1 MANFIKKTAS
11 KITEAFGDVLEDRP
25 MIVEEDRIIDP
36 PVMKFPIDLED
47 KGRPMI
53 RFTCIPSSG
62 DEGNRSVFFPCPQG
76 VSYSDGGSY
85 TTIDIGIIG
94 TIAKI
99 AATEGNTLDKVKKGG
114 EIALKEAQAA
124 GGIGASILVA
134 KALGRDNIATAIE
147 FANKQVRNPRTNTA
161 FSGNTLRNF
170 QFDFKMIGKSKQEV
184 KTIDAIQR
192 VFREKVYASKLGG
205 VSSFMLKYP
214 PKWIIEFLEPK
225 GGEELTYMPKIYSC
239 YLTAANTVINA
250 SSNTF
255 RDEDMSPYEIDVSLQ
270 FQETKILTRDE
281 IISLEAGV
289 RENEFDEA
297 FDSLTNTVKQLEQ
310 GSLKTLKGLTKQ
322 ATEVEE
328 QKVRRVQDRADPTGQ
343 FFNSDNNA

>member
-1 MANFIKKTAS
+1 MERFIKKTAS
-11 KITEAFGDVLEDRP
+11 KVAEVIEVLPEVTVVADR
-25 MIVEEDRIIDP
+25 DRIVDP
-36 PVMKFPIDLED
+36 PVMKFPINLED

-53 RFTCIPSSG
+53 RFTCTPSSG
-62 DEGNRSVFFPCPQG
+62 DEGNRSVYFPCPQG

-94 TIAKI
+94 TLAKI
-99 AATEGNTLDKVKKGG
+99 AAAEGSVQDKAFKGAD
-114 EIALKEAQAA
+114 IAMKEAQAA
-124 GGIGASILVA
+124 GTVGASILAA
-134 KALGRDNIATAIE
+134 KALGADNIATAIE

-184 KTIDAIQR
+184 QMIDAIQR

-205 VSSFMLKYP
+205 VSSFMLQYP

-225 GGEELTYMPKIYSC
+225 GGKELTYMPKIYSC

-270 FQETKILTRDE
+270 FQETKILTREE
-281 IISLEAGV
+281 IIDLEDGV

-297 FDSLTNTVKQLEQ
+297 FNSLTDTVKQLEGQ
-310 GSLKTLKGLTKQ
+310 GLGKLQGAIDEKLGKEFKGNYYMESLFPPK
-322 ATEVEE
+322 E
-328 QKVRRVQDRADPTGQ
+328 
-343 FFNSDNNA
+343 

>member
-1 MANFIKKTAS
+1 MAKFKKKAAS
-11 KITEAFGDVLEDRP
+11 KVAEAIDDAELLNP
-25 MIVEEDRIIDP
+25 MIVEASIDP
-36 PVMKFPIDLED
+36 PVMKFPLNLED

-62 DEGNRSVFFPCPQG
+62 DEGNRSVYFPCPQG
-76 VSYSDGGSY
+76 VSYADGGSY

-94 TIAKI
+94 TLAKI
-99 AATEGNTLDKVKKGG
+99 AATEGNVMDKMSKAGN
-114 EIALKEAQAA
+114 IAVQEAQAA
-124 GGIGASILVA
+124 GTVGASILA
-134 KALGRDNIATAIE
+134 LKALGADNIATAVE

-184 KTIDAIQR
+184 KMIDAIQR

-214 PKWIIEFLEPK
+214 PKWIIEFLHPN
-225 GGEELTYMPKIYSC
+225 GGEELSYMPKIYSC

-270 FQETKILTRDE
+270 FQETKILTREE
-281 IISLEAGV
+281 IIDLEKGV
-289 RENEFDEA
+289 RENKFDEA
-297 FDSLTNTVKQLEQ
+297 FNSLTEDLATFGEQAIDKLQRLEDEKLAKKAKD
-310 GSLKTLKGLTKQ
+310 SYFTK
-322 ATEVEE
+322 
-328 QKVRRVQDRADPTGQ
+328 DI
-343 FFNSDNNA
+343 F

>member
-1 MANFIKKTAS
+1 MAPELLPELPV
-11 KITEAFGDVLEDRP
+11 EA
-25 MIVEEDRIIDP
+25 DRIIDP
-36 PVMKFPIDLED
+36 PTMKFPIDLED

-62 DEGNRSVFFPCPQG
+62 DEGNRSVYFPCPQG

-94 TIAKI
+94 TLAKI
-99 AATEGNTLDKVKKGG
+99 AATEGSLTDKAKKAGD
-114 EIALKEAQAA
+114 IAMKEAQAA

-134 KALGRDNIATAIE
+134 KALGADNIATAVE
-147 FANKQVRNPRTNTA
+147 FANKQVKNPRTNTA

-184 KTIDAIQR
+184 QEIDAIQR

-225 GGEELTYMPKIYSC
+225 GGKELTYMPKIYSC

-270 FQETKILTRDE
+270 FQETKILTREE
-281 IISLEAGV
+281 IVDLEKGV

-297 FDSLTNTVKQLEQ
+297 FNSLTDTVKQLEQ
-310 GSLKTLKGLTKQ
+310 GSLKTLKDLTDK
-322 ATEVEE
+322 ATGEE
-328 QKVRRVQDRADPTGQ
+328 AQKARKALERVDRKRGFIDG
-343 FFNSDNNA
+343 DNA

>member
-1 MANFIKKTAS
+1 MAPELLPELLV
-11 KITEAFGDVLEDRP
+11 EA
-25 MIVEEDRIIDP
+25 DRIIDP
-36 PVMKFPIDLED
+36 PTMKFPIDLED

-94 TIAKI
+94 TLAKI
-99 AATEGNTLDKVKKGG
+99 AATEGTITEKATQAKD
-114 EIALKEAQAA
+114 IALKEAQAA
-124 GGIGASILVA
+124 GGLGATILA
-134 KALGRDNIATAIE
+134 LKATGADNIATSVE

-184 KTIDAIQR
+184 QEIDAIQR

-225 GGEELTYMPKIYSC
+225 GGKELTYMPKIYSC

-270 FQETKILTRDE
+270 FQETKILTREE
-281 IISLEAGV
+281 IVDLEDGI

-297 FDSLTNTVKQLEQ
+297 FNSLTDSVAELQDTA
-310 GSLKTLKGLTKQ
+310 LKNLK
-322 ATEVEE
+322 ESEE
-328 QKVRRVQDRADPTGQ
+328 QITKAKSAQNAINFAKKITGK
-343 FFNSDNNA
+343 

>member
-11 KITEAFGDVLEDRP
+11 KIAEVIGDAELLPEL
-25 MIVEEDRIIDP
+25 IVEADRIIDP
-36 PVMKFPIDLED
+36 PVMKFPLNLED

-53 RFTCIPSSG
+53 RFTCVPSSG
-62 DEGNRSVFFPCPQG
+62 DEGNRSVYFPCPQG
-76 VSYSDGGSY
+76 VSYADGGSY

-94 TIAKI
+94 TAAKI
-99 AATEGNTLDKVKKGG
+99 AASEGSALDKVKKGG
-114 EIALKEAQAA
+114 EIAMKEAQAA

-134 KALGRDNIATAIE
+134 KALGADNIATAIE
-147 FANKQVRNPRTNTA
+147 FANKQVKNPRTNTA

-184 KTIDAIQR
+184 KEIDAIQR

-225 GGEELTYMPKIYSC
+225 GGKELTYMPKIYSC

-270 FQETKILTRDE
+270 FQETKILTREE
-281 IISLEAGV
+281 IVDLEDGV

-297 FDSLTNTVKQLEQ
+297 FDSLTDTVKQLEQ

>member
-11 KITEAFGDVLEDRP
+11 KIAEAIGDDVQILPENLTEASR
-25 MIVEEDRIIDP
+25 IVDP
-36 PVMKFPIDLED
+36 PVMKFPMNLED

-62 DEGNRSVFFPCPQG
+62 DEGNRSVYFPCPQG
-76 VSYSDGGSY
+76 VSYADGGSY

-94 TIAKI
+94 TLAKI
-99 AATEGNTLDKVKKGG
+99 AASEGSPTQKAKMAGD
-114 EIALKEAQAA
+114 IAVQEAQAA
-124 GGIGASILVA
+124 GTVGASILA
-134 KALGRDNIATAIE
+134 LKALGADNIATAVE

-184 KTIDAIQR
+184 KMIDAIQR

-214 PKWIIEFLEPK
+214 PKWIIEFLEPT
-225 GGEELTYMPKIYSC
+225 GGKELTYMPKIYSC

-270 FQETKILTRDE
+270 FQETKILTREE
-281 IISLEAGV
+281 IIDLEDGV

-297 FDSLTNTVKQLEQ
+297 FNSLTEDLATFQGTAVKKLKDLTDKATAEEAKKARRALE
-310 GSLKTLKGLTKQ
+310 
-322 ATEVEE
+322 
-328 QKVRRVQDRADPTGQ
+328 RVDSSRDFRDG
-343 FFNSDNNA
+343 DNA

>member
-1 MANFIKKTAS
+1 MAPDLLP
-11 KITEAFGDVLEDRP
+11 ELP
-25 MIVEEDRIIDP
+25 VEVDRIIDSP
-36 PVMKFPIDLED
+36 AMKFPIDLED

-62 DEGNRSVFFPCPQG
+62 DEGNQSVYFPCPQG

-94 TIAKI
+94 TLAKI
-99 AATEGNTLDKVKKGG
+99 AATEGSPMEKLSMAGN
-114 EIALKEAQAA
+114 IAMKEAEAA
-124 GGIGASILVA
+124 GPIGASILA
-134 KALGRDNIATAIE
+134 LKATGLDNIATSVE

-225 GGEELTYMPKIYSC
+225 GGKELTYMPKIYSC

-270 FQETKILTRDE
+270 FQETKILTREE
-281 IISLEAGV
+281 IVALEDGV

-297 FDSLTNTVKQLEQ
+297 FNSLTED
-310 GSLKTLKGLTKQ
+310 LTTFGGQ
-322 ATEVEE
+322 ALGKL
-328 QKVRRVQDRADPTGQ
+328 QSVQDSELAKEAKNSYFNKD
-343 FFNSDNNA
+343 FF

>member
-11 KITEAFGDVLEDRP
+11 KIAEAIDDAELLDP
-25 MIVEEDRIIDP
+25 MIVEADRITDP
-36 PVMKFPIDLED
+36 PVMKFPLNLED

-94 TIAKI
+94 TLAKVAAAEGSLTDKGKTVADIAF
-99 AATEGNTLDKVKKGG
+99 
-114 EIALKEAQAA
+114 KEAQAA
-124 GGIGASILVA
+124 GGIGATLLAA
-134 KALGRDNIATAIE
+134 KALGADSIATAVE

-184 KTIDAIQR
+184 KEIDAIQR

-214 PKWIIEFLEPK
+214 PKWIIEFLHPN
-225 GGEELTYMPKIYSC
+225 GGEELSYMPKIYSC

-270 FQETKILTRDE
+270 FQETKILTREE
-281 IISLEAGV
+281 IIDLEAGV
-289 RENEFDEA
+289 RENDFDEA
-297 FDSLTNTVKQLEQ
+297 FNSLTDSVKELE
-310 GSLKTLKGLTKQ
+310 GQ
-322 ATEVEE
+322 AIKKIKETESAKKAIDIV
-328 QKVRRVQDRADPTGQ
+328 
-343 FFNSDNNA
+343 NNPFSKK

>member
-11 KITEAFGDVLEDRP
+11 NIAEVIGDAELLPEL
-25 MIVEEDRIIDP
+25 IVEADRIIDP
-36 PVMKFPIDLED
+36 PVMKFPLNLED

-53 RFTCIPSSG
+53 RFTCVPSSG
-62 DEGNRSVFFPCPQG
+62 DEGNRSVYFPCPQG
-76 VSYSDGGSY
+76 VSYADGGSY

-94 TIAKI
+94 TLAKI
-99 AATEGNTLDKVKKGG
+99 AATEGSVMDKMSKAGI
-114 EIALKEAQAA
+114 IAMQEAQAA
-124 GGIGASILVA
+124 GTVGASILAA
-134 KALGRDNIATAIE
+134 KALGADNIATAVE

-184 KTIDAIQR
+184 KEIDAIQR

-214 PKWIIEFLEPK
+214 PKWIIEFLHPN
-225 GGEELTYMPKIYSC
+225 GGEELSYMPKIYSC

-270 FQETKILTRDE
+270 FQETKILTREE
-281 IISLEAGV
+281 IVALEDGV

-297 FDSLTNTVKQLEQ
+297 FNSLTEDLATFGGQAIDKLQRIKDEEVAKKA
-310 GSLKTLKGLTKQ
+310 GDSYFTKDIF
-322 ATEVEE
+322 
-328 QKVRRVQDRADPTGQ
+328 K
-343 FFNSDNNA
+343 

>member
-1 MANFIKKTAS
+1 MAPELLPELLV
-11 KITEAFGDVLEDRP
+11 EA
-25 MIVEEDRIIDP
+25 DRIIDP
-36 PVMKFPIDLED
+36 PTMKFPIDLED

-94 TIAKI
+94 TLAKI
-99 AATEGNTLDKVKKGG
+99 AATEGTITDKATQAKD
-114 EIALKEAQAA
+114 IALKEAQAA
-124 GGIGASILVA
+124 GGIGATILAA
-134 KALGRDNIATAIE
+134 KALGADNIATSIE

-184 KTIDAIQR
+184 QEIDAIQR

-225 GGEELTYMPKIYSC
+225 GGKELTYMPKIYSC

-270 FQETKILTRDE
+270 FQETKILTREE
-281 IISLEAGV
+281 IVDLEKGV

-297 FDSLTNTVKQLEQ
+297 FNSLTDTVAELQDTA
-310 GSLKTLKGLTKQ
+310 LKNLK
-322 ATEVEE
+322 ESEE
-328 QKVRRVQDRADPTGQ
+328 QITKAKSAQNAINFAKKITGK
-343 FFNSDNNA
+343 

>member
-1 MANFIKKTAS
+1 MANYLKKAAS
-11 KITEAFGDVLEDRP
+11 KVAEVIEEITS
-25 MIVEEDRIIDP
+25 EEDVNIIADKIIDP
-36 PVMKFPIDLED
+36 PVMKFPLNLED

-53 RFTCIPSSG
+53 KFTCIPHQG
-62 DEGNRSVFFPCPQG
+62 DGGNRSVYFPCPQG

-94 TIAKI
+94 TLAKI
-99 AATEGNTLDKVKKGG
+99 AATEGTITDKALKGAD
-114 EIALKEAQAA
+114 IIKKEAQAA
-124 GGIGASILVA
+124 GPIGASILAA
-134 KALGRDNIATAIE
+134 KQLGADNIATAIE
-147 FANKQVRNPRTNTA
+147 FANKQVKNPRTNTA

-184 KTIDAIQR
+184 RMIDAIQR

-225 GGEELTYMPKIYSC
+225 GGKELAYMPKIYSC

-270 FQETKILTRDE
+270 FQETKILTREE
-281 IISLEAGV
+281 IIDLEDGI
-289 RENEFDEA
+289 RENDFDEA
-297 FDSLTNTVKQLEQ
+297 FDD
-310 GSLKTLKGLTKQ
+310 LKGTVENLARQGQ
-322 ATEVEE
+322 AKIQEKIDKDLGEKFKDDYTMNQIYPE
-328 QKVRRVQDRADPTGQ
+328 QE
-343 FFNSDNNA
+343 